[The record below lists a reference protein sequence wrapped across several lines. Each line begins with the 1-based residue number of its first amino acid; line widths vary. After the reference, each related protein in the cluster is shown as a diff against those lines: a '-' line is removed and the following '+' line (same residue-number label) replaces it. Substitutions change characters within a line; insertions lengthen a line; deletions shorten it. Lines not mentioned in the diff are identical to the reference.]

1 MNIVRKCNVFGDPK
15 YTEDMLHQRDGK
27 IVIENG
33 ELITGML
40 DKGTI
45 GNTAG
50 GVIHT
55 IWLDEGPDA
64 AARFLSQ
71 A

>member
-1 MNIVRKCNVFGDPK
+1 
-15 YTEDMLHQRDGK
+15 
-27 IVIENG
+27 
-33 ELITGML
+33 ML
-40 DKGTI
+40 DKGTV

-55 IWLDEGPDA
+55 IWLDEGPEA

-71 A
+71 SQKIIHNWIIIHGFSVGASDIFPDEECQNLVR

>member
-1 MNIVRKCNVFGDPK
+1 
-15 YTEDMLHQRDGK
+15 MLHQRDGK